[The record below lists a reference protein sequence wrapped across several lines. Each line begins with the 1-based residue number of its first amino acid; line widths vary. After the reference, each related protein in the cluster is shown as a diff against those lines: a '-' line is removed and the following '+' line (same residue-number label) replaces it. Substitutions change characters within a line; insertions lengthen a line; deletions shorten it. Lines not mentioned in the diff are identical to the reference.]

1 MGAGLS
7 HARGAPRSARHAS
20 GPQGGSK
27 AVGAAAVGPA
37 QRGFPCG
44 FAVGAGNSR
53 QCWSPRRGPTS
64 LARAVGSSHCGAPT
78 LHKLRVRKPGKCL
91 FASGTRWGWGT
102 RGRYGRCFAV
112 STCVINVTTSAPN
125 DIIVLKATCSGLL
138 RHSST
143 WLVAQK
149 LHGLE
154 VHFPE
159 VRKFIE
165 AGMSA
170 PHRNAGSKNA
180 VLFSICVKIDGKN
193 EHSESSDF
201 KGCCSFLTNR
211 L

>member
-1 MGAGLS
+1 M
-7 HARGAPRSARHAS
+7 
-20 GPQGGSK
+20 
-27 AVGAAAVGPA
+27 
-37 QRGFPCG
+37 
-44 FAVGAGNSR
+44 
-53 QCWSPRRGPTS
+53 
-64 LARAVGSSHCGAPT
+64 
-78 LHKLRVRKPGKCL
+78 
-91 FASGTRWGWGT
+91 
-102 RGRYGRCFAV
+102 
-112 STCVINVTTSAPN
+112 TTSAPN

-143 WLVAQK
+143 WLVAQQ